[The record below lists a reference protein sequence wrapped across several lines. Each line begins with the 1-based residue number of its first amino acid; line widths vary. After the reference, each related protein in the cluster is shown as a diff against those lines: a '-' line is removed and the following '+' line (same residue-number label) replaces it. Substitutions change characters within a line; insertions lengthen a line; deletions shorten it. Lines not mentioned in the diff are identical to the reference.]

1 MYPWI
6 EHGFEKYK
14 VIKNSERLGHALLLT
29 APKGVGVEELAAS
42 ISKDFL
48 CLSPSGYHV
57 DCNCASCEMFRNN
70 THPDILTVQRTNH
83 VITVDS
89 LRNSISFLEESSS
102 NGKGKVLL
110 INDAELMNVQ
120 ASNAL
125 LKTLEEPPKDSLIIL
140 ATYSASLLLPTI
152 ISRTVRLSINMP
164 SLVELNHELCQ
175 RFGKNEDYRLELIVT
190 GRSLVNVIE
199 LIESKKNEQIKEAI
213 RTFSLVLAKRES
225 PTKFVQLLLQEV
237 KDDELIYGLM
247 FAIIKEAMQIHFLSD
262 GDSYVL
268 FKDYPQVL
276 QHFAK
281 ISPDSLG
288 KAQTKLVALKSVY
301 GQKTSPIQNL
311 QLLSWIE
318 LMVNI

>member
-6 EHGFEKYK
+6 EQGFEKYK
-14 VIKNSERLGHALLLT
+14 AIKNSKRLGHALLLT
-29 APKGVGVEELAAS
+29 APKGIGVEELASS

-48 CLSPSGYHV
+48 CMSPSGYHE
-57 DCNCASCEMFRNN
+57 DCNCSSCEMFRNN
-70 THPDILTVQRTNH
+70 SHPDILTVQRTSH

-89 LRNSISFLEESSS
+89 LRNSITFLEESSS
-102 NGKGKVLL
+102 NGRGKVLL

-164 SLVELNHELCQ
+164 SFVELNHELCQ
-175 RFGKNEDYRLELIVT
+175 RFDKNEDYRVELIVT
-190 GRSLVNVIE
+190 GRSLVDAIE
-199 LIESKKNEQIKEAI
+199 LIESKKNELIKEAI
-213 RTFSLVLAKRES
+213 NIFSLVIARRES
-225 PTKFVQLLLQEV
+225 PTKFVQHLLQEI

-247 FAIIKEAMQIHFLSD
+247 FAIIKEAMQIHFVSD

-268 FKDYPQVL
+268 FKEYPHVL
-276 QHFAK
+276 QHLGK

-288 KAQTKLVALKSVY
+288 KAQTKLVALKGVY

-318 LMVNI
+318 LIVNI

>member
-6 EHGFEKYK
+6 EQGFEKYK
-14 VIKNSERLGHALLLT
+14 AIKNSERLGHALLLT
-29 APKGVGVEELAAS
+29 APKGIGVEELASS

-48 CLSPSGYHV
+48 CMSPSGYHE
-57 DCNCASCEMFRNN
+57 DCNCSSCEMFRNN
-70 THPDILTVQRTNH
+70 SHPDILTVQRTSH

-89 LRNSISFLEESSS
+89 LRNSITFLEESSS
-102 NGKGKVLL
+102 NGRGKVLL

-164 SLVELNHELCQ
+164 SFVELNHELCQ
-175 RFGKNEDYRLELIVT
+175 RFDKNEDYRVELIVT
-190 GRSLVNVIE
+190 GRSLVDAIE
-199 LIESKKNEQIKEAI
+199 LIESKKNELIKEAI
-213 RTFSLVLAKRES
+213 NIFSLVIARRES
-225 PTKFVQLLLQEV
+225 PTKFVQHLLQEI

-247 FAIIKEAMQIHFLSD
+247 FAIIKEAMQIHFVSD

-268 FKDYPQVL
+268 FKEYPHVL
-276 QHFAK
+276 QHLGK

-288 KAQTKLVALKSVY
+288 KAQTKLAKRNA
-301 GQKTSPIQNL
+301 KI
-311 QLLSWIE
+311 
-318 LMVNI
+318 